1 VLFHGYNGVDCHVA
15 PDERTMA
22 QFGEIAETWFRDEPA
37 MPVCVE
43 TLDWDVTR
51 SVLDA
56 LAARSVVTA
65 GD

>member
-1 VLFHGYNGVDCHVA
+1 
-15 PDERTMA
+15 
-22 QFGEIAETWFRDEPA
+22 

-65 GD
+65 PD